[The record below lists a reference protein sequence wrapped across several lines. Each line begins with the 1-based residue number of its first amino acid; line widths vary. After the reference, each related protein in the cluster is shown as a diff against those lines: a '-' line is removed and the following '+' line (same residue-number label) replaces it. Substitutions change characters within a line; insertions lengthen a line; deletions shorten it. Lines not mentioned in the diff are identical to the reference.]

1 MLQSMST
8 SRLAKKRKE
17 RIVKPRLRPGSAAA
31 VAVLLLLM
39 AEPSAVIA
47 SMRQALRLCAGTVV
61 PSLFPFLVASELLV
75 RSGAGE
81 MMADRVAKPIC
92 RLFGISRCGAVAY
105 VMGVLCGF
113 PIGAKT
119 AAAYAQR
126 GKISSGELEQ
136 LLCFGNVP
144 SAAFLIHAV
153 GVSLYGDA
161 CFGRVLWGVALVAAA
176 VCGVLYRWMFRRH
189 DPIARPEPIPPS
201 DHADSNS
208 REKNSMSA
216 ALIGAANGMISVV
229 ATVLFFGALLGA
241 LGALGTL
248 LSHDGQGFDTRT
260 AARMTPLFSAL
271 VAAVFELTGG
281 VARAAA
287 LLQGNDAWL
296 RALSPLLCA
305 AAVGWGGLSVQYQ
318 LLSACET
325 CHTRVRR
332 GRFFL
337 FRALQALLCCLGV
350 AIWLRVR

>member
-1 MLQSMST
+1 MST
-8 SRLAKKRKE
+8 NRLRGKRKA
-17 RIVKPRLRPGSAAA
+17 RTAKPGLRPGSAAA

-81 MMADRVAKPIC
+81 RMANRVAKPIC
-92 RLFGISRCGAVAY
+92 RLFGVSRCGAVAY
-105 VMGVLCGF
+105 IMGVLCGF

-161 CFGRVLWGVALVAAA
+161 CFGRVLWSVALVAAA
-176 VCGVLYRWMFRRH
+176 LCGVLYRWMFHGR
-189 DPIARPEPIPPS
+189 DPIAAPEPIRPIDP
-201 DHADSNS
+201 ADSDS
-208 REKNSMSA
+208 HEKNSVSA

-241 LGALGTL
+241 LGAL
-248 LSHDGQGFDTRT
+248 LSHGRQELDAGTT
-260 AARMTPLFSAL
+260 ARMTTFFSAL
-271 VAAVFELTGG
+271 VAALFELTGG

-287 LLQGNDAWL
+287 LLQENDAWL
-296 RALSPLLCA
+296 RAVSPLLCA

-325 CHTRVRR
+325 CRMRVRR

-350 AIWLRVR
+350 TIWLRVR